1 MRCTE
6 LKKLRSSV
14 IIKFFSSRNN
24 LVLLVI
30 LIIGVIL
37 MVSVSGGG
45 AGKKEVHTAI
55 DTASEEARLEAILS
69 RIDGAGKVDV
79 MITYYGGTEQS
90 IAYETKSDTDKDSHQ
105 EDKRAVMSGSSPMV
119 VQELYP
125 KVKGV
130 IVTAQ
135 GAGDISVKRK
145 LTEAVAAAMGVSVSR
160 VKVYK
165 GSTD

>member
-1 MRCTE
+1 M
-6 LKKLRSSV
+6 KKLQSSV
-14 IIKFFSSRNN
+14 IIKFLSSRNN
-24 LVLLVI
+24 LVLWVI

-37 MVSVSGGG
+37 MASVSGNGS
-45 AGKKEVHTAI
+45 GKKEVHTAI
-55 DTASEEARLEAILS
+55 DTAAEETRLEEILS
-69 RIDGAGKVDV
+69 RIDGAGEVKVMV
-79 MITYYGGTEQS
+79 TYYGGTEQS

-125 KVKGV
+125 RVKGV
-130 IVTAQ
+130 IVAAQ

-145 LTEAVAAAMGVSVSR
+145 LTEAVTAVMGVGASR

-165 GSTD
+165 SE

>member
-1 MRCTE
+1 M
-6 LKKLRSSV
+6 KKLQSGLIS
-14 IIKFFSSRNN
+14 KFLGSRNN
-24 LVLLVI
+24 LVLSVI

-55 DTASEEARLEAILS
+55 DTAAEEARLEAILS
-69 RIDGAGKVDV
+69 EIDGAGNVRV
-79 MITYYGGTEQS
+79 MVTYYGGTEQS
-90 IAYETKSDTDKDSHQ
+90 LAYETKSDTNKDSHS
-105 EDKRAVMSGSSPMV
+105 EDKTAVMSGSSPMI

-130 IVTAQ
+130 IVVAQ
-135 GAGDISVKRK
+135 GAGDISVKRE
-145 LTEAVAAAMGVSVSR
+145 LTEAVTAAMGVGASR

-165 GSTD
+165 KTLIK